1 MNPHIC
7 FIRFINIPW
16 YETSDSA
23 ERDPTEKFCGKL
35 CTIVHF
41 YENYKCETSV
51 QSDARLRKFFLNQAE
66 IPESPINEI

>member
-23 ERDPTEKFCGKL
+23 EKDPTEKFCGKFIMKL
-35 CTIVHF
+35 T
-41 YENYKCETSV
+41 NCETSV
-51 QSDARLRKFFLNQAE
+51 VESDARLRKFFLNQAE
-66 IPESPINEI
+66 IPESPIHEI